1 MGTASAFLVF
11 VCVWWLQLMLVPAEE
26 QQQGDS
32 CHATTC
38 GDLTIS
44 HPFWLGGKEARRP
57 CGISDFEVTC
67 PDNNTGPILRG
78 LLGSGLTIINIS
90 YEGRYLRVVDEYKV
104 KALNTCSV
112 PRLNTTGK
120 LGIPF
125 KVDPGNLNL
134 ILYNCTTSAGVA
146 EARWDRALVEIRC
159 GNESNTFARAGV
171 PYDETDDYAVEGCD
185 HTVVPVL
192 GSKSGA
198 GNANDYE
205 QLNGISLHV
214 SSPVA
219 SNHRLLGFSLI
230 EPSDNHVTS
239 KGASGGCDAGA
250 RNCAACA
257 HNI

>member
-1 MGTASAFLVF
+1 MGAASAFLVF

-32 CHATTC
+32 CHATIC

-67 PDNNTGPILRG
+67 PDNNTVPVLRG

-104 KALNTCSV
+104 KDLNRCRVPTWNTSV
-112 PRLNTTGK
+112 K

-125 KVDPGNLNL
+125 KVDPDNLNL

-146 EARWDRALVEIRC
+146 AARRDPALVEIRC
-159 GNESNTFARAGV
+159 RNESNAFVRAGV
-171 PYDETDDYAVEGCD
+171 PYNETDDNAGYADGGCNA
-185 HTVVPVL
+185 TVVPVL
-192 GSKSGA
+192 RSSGV
-198 GNANDYE
+198 ANTRDYK
-205 QLNGISLHV
+205 QLI
-214 SSPVA
+214 
-219 SNHRLLGFSLI
+219 
-230 EPSDNHVTS
+230 
-239 KGASGGCDAGA
+239 SGGFLLKWDLHPRKFSRRVKSSFAWFFPY
-250 RNCAACA
+250 RTKR
-257 HNI
+257 